1 MLFFRE
7 FRPIDGQQSSSHL
20 FYPGTE
26 EILLGGGVSACGLW
40 LVLFGLLLGCLC
52 PFLHHLIVFPFLQ

>member
-7 FRPIDGQQSSSHL
+7 FRPVDSQQSLSHL
-20 FYPGTE
+20 FFHPSTE
-26 EILLGGGVSACGLW
+26 KILRDGVLACGLW

-52 PFLHHLIVFPFLQ
+52 PFLHHLTVFPLLQ

>member
-7 FRPIDGQQSSSHL
+7 FKPIDSQQSSSHL
-20 FYPGTE
+20 FHPGTE
-26 EILLGGGVSACGLW
+26 EILLGGGVSACGLR